1 MSATSEALTAS
12 LVTCSFRGDLEVCR
26 LLCETIDRFAPPNM
40 VHWLY
45 VPKADVALFAD
56 LASSRRKIATQE
68 SLLPWWFRKAP
79 MPRPAW
85 RARLRLPRRNVYIT
99 PFSLPVRGWIAQQIM
114 KISAAANADTEIVVH
129 VDSDNAFI
137 RPLRME
143 HLASGERVRL
153 YRHPEMVARAS
164 HRTWH
169 AAAGRLLG
177 LEASDFFGAEYI
189 DQLVVWRRSVA
200 RGLIE
205 RIAQVA
211 GTDWRVALARA
222 PHFAEYILYG
232 VFADRAFGLDQ
243 EGLFATEESLCLS
256 RWTEGFESAREEDA
270 FIAAIEPRHIA
281 CLVQSTIAMPIAARR
296 ALFERACAFAAAQ
309 DASLT
314 PPA

>member
-1 MSATSEALTAS
+1 MSENCENLGVS

-26 LLCETIDRFAPPNM
+26 LLCETIDRFAPPDM

-45 VPKADVALFAD
+45 VPKADVPLFSE
-56 LASSRRKIATQE
+56 LASARRRIATQE

-79 MPRPAW
+79 MPGPQW
-85 RARLRLPRRNVYIT
+85 RARLRLPRRNVYVT

-114 KISAAANADTEIVVH
+114 KISAAANAKTEIVVH

-137 RPLRME
+137 RPLHAE
-143 HLASGERVRL
+143 QLAHGDRVRL

-177 LEASDFFGAEYI
+177 LETSDFFGAEYI

-200 RGLIE
+200 RGLTE
-205 RIAQVA
+205 RISEIA
-211 GTDWRVALARA
+211 GVDWRIALARA

-232 VFADRAFGLDQ
+232 VFADRVLGLDRA
-243 EGLFATEESLCLS
+243 GLFATDETLCLS
-256 RWTEGFESAREEDA
+256 RWTDGFENPGEEDA
-270 FIAAIEPRHIA
+270 FVAAIEPRHIA
-281 CLVQSTIAMPIAARR
+281 CLVQSTIAMPISARR

-309 DASLT
+309 DASVGS
-314 PPA
+314 PS

>member
-143 HLASGERVRL
+143 NLARGAFVRL
-153 YRHPEMVARAS
+153 YRHPEMVARSS

-169 AAAGRLLG
+169 EAAGRLLG

-200 RGLIE
+200 RGLTE
-205 RIAQVA
+205 RIADIA

-232 VFADRAFGLDQ
+232 VFADRVLGLDHA
-243 EGLFATEESLCLS
+243 GLFATDETLCLS
-256 RWTEGFESAREEDA
+256 RWTEGFENAGEEDA
-270 FIAAIEPRHIA
+270 FVAAIEPRHVA

-309 DASLT
+309 DAGLR